1 MFRSSRISTGI
12 IVVSALVA
20 MLAVSA
26 CSHGAS
32 ARKYSYPAAKTV
44 DQSDVYHGTTVK
56 DPYRWLE
63 NADNPETLAWVE
75 QQNQLSRDYVK
86 GYTGYEAMRE
96 RLTKLWNYEKY
107 RLPVPRGERYFFVK
121 NDGLQNQSVLY
132 VQTGMKGEP
141 AVVLDPNTWSDDGT
155 VALSSWTPSMDGS
168 LLAYAQSAN
177 GSDGQVI
184 KVADVTGAKTYSDE
198 LQFCRFSSVAWKKDN
213 SGFFYNRYPD
223 PATVAK
229 EDSTKYM
236 RVYFHKVGTPQSD
249 DVLVHE
255 DKDDKDLG
263 FWPVATEDGAYLIL
277 YVARGGEKSNM
288 LWYRPMDS
296 DSPFVKLIDTDDA
309 RYDFIDND
317 GGVFYIRTDLDAP
330 RSRVIAIDTAKS
342 GRDQWKEIVPQ
353 QEDVLDFAGV
363 VNKQLVMVYMHDA
376 QHRMRLYDLKGTFEK
391 EIELP
396 TIGSI
401 YGISG
406 RRDDAAMFYSFASF
420 LYPTTMFRYD
430 FATGK
435 STVFRKSAID
445 FDPSGYETK
454 QVFYTS
460 KDGTKVPMF
469 ITHKKGIKL
478 DGSNP
483 TLLYGYGGFKI
494 NLTPYFSIHRIVWME
509 QGGVFAV
516 ANLRGGDEY
525 GEAWHRAG
533 QLENKQ
539 NVFDDFIAGSEWLI
553 ENGYTSPKKLA
564 IQGGSNGGLLVAAV
578 MLQRPELFGAIAC
591 HVPVIDMLR
600 YHKFTVG
607 HFWIPEYGNAEEN
620 PEHFKFMYAYSP
632 LHNVKPGVAY
642 PATYITTGDTDDR
655 VAPGHAKKFA
665 ATLQAQDAGQFPILL
680 YVETKAGHGAGKPT
694 AKIIEER
701 VDIYA
706 FLLRALGMDK

>member
-1 MFRSSRISTGI
+1 MVSIPRFFRHATLCA
-12 IVVSALVA
+12 ALVSLA
-20 MLAVSA
+20 AVSA
-26 CSHGAS
+26 CSHGVV
-32 ARKYSYPAAKTV
+32 RNYTYPVAKTV
-44 DQSDVYHGTTVK
+44 DQTDVYHGVEVK

-63 NADNPETLAWVE
+63 NADDPATVAWVKKE
-75 QQNQLSRDYVK
+75 NDLSRAYVR
-86 GYTGYEAMRE
+86 GYAGYENMRA
-96 RLTKLWNYEKY
+96 RLTKLWNYEKFS
-107 RLPVPRGERYFFVK
+107 LPHRRGDRYFFEK
-121 NDGLQNQSVLY
+121 NNGLQNQSVLY
-132 VQTGMKGEP
+132 VQTGLQGKP
-141 AVVLDPNTWSDDGT
+141 VAVLDPNGWSTDGT
-155 VALSSWTPSMDGS
+155 VALSSWTPSFDGS
-168 LLAYAQSAN
+168 LLAYAQSVN

-184 KVADVTGAKTYSDE
+184 KVADVTGATTYDDA
-198 LQFCRFSSVAWKKDN
+198 LRFCRFSSVAWKKDN

-223 PATVAK
+223 PATVAP

-236 RVYFHKVGTPQSD
+236 RIYFHKVGTPQAD
-249 DVLVHE
+249 DVLVYE
-255 DKDDKDLG
+255 DKNDKELG
-263 FWPVATEDGAYLIL
+263 FWPGATEDGAYLVL

-296 DSPFVKLIDTDDA
+296 DGPFVKLIDTDDA
-309 RYDFIDND
+309 RYDFIDNQ

-330 RSRVIAIDTAKS
+330 RSRIIAIDTAS
-342 GRDQWKEIVPQ
+342 PGRDQWREIVPQ
-353 QEDVLDFAGV
+353 QDDVLDFAAMFSG
-363 VNKQLVMVYMHDA
+363 NLVTVYMHDA
-376 QHRMRLYDLKGTFEK
+376 QHRMRLYDDAGTFKK
-391 EIELP
+391 ELQLP

-406 RRDDAAMFYSFASF
+406 RSDGTEMFYSFASF

-430 FATGK
+430 FTTGET
-435 STVFRKSAID
+435 SVFRKSNID
-445 FDPSGYETK
+445 FDPGAYETK

-478 DGSNP
+478 DGTNP

-494 NLTPYFSIHRIVWME
+494 SLTPYFSIHRIVWME
-509 QGGVFAV
+509 HGGVFAV
-516 ANLRGGDEY
+516 ANIRGGDEY

-539 NVFDDFIAGSEWLI
+539 NVFDDFIAGGEWLI
-553 ENGYTSPKKLA
+553 DNGYTSRKKLA
-564 IQGGSNGGLLVAAV
+564 MQGGSNGGLLVAAV
-578 MLQRPELFGAIAC
+578 MLQRPDLFGAVAC

-620 PEHFKFMYAYSP
+620 PDHFKFLYAYSP
-632 LHNVKPGVAY
+632 LHNVKKGVVY

-665 ATLQAQDAGQFPILL
+665 ATLQADDAGVNPILL

-694 AKIIEER
+694 DKIIEER

-706 FLLRALGMDK
+706 FLLRALGVE

>member
-478 DGSNP
+478 DGNNP

>member
-1 MFRSSRISTGI
+1 MVSRFRLFHYGI
-12 IVVSALVA
+12 ICAALVSLA
-20 MLAVSA
+20 AVSA
-26 CSHGAS
+26 CSHGVV
-32 ARKYSYPAAKTV
+32 RNYTYPVAKTV
-44 DQSDVYHGTTVK
+44 DQTDVYHGVEVK

-63 NADNPETLAWVE
+63 NADDPDTVAWVKKE
-75 QQNQLSRDYVK
+75 NALSRAYVR
-86 GYTGYEAMRE
+86 GYAGYEDMRA
-96 RLTKLWNYEKY
+96 RLTKLWNYEKFS
-107 RLPVPRGERYFFVK
+107 LPQRRGDRYFFEK

-132 VQTGMKGEP
+132 VQTGLQGEP
-141 AVVLDPNTWSDDGT
+141 AVALDPNAWSSDGT
-155 VALSSWTPSMDGS
+155 VALSSWTPSFDGS
-168 LLAYAQSAN
+168 LLAYAQSVN

-184 KVADVTGAKTYSDE
+184 KVADVTGAKTYDDA
-198 LQFCRFSSVAWKKDN
+198 LKFCRFSSLAWKRDN

-223 PATVAK
+223 PATVAP

-236 RVYFHKVGTPQSD
+236 QVYFHAVGTPQAD
-249 DVLVHE
+249 DVLVYE
-255 DKDDKDLG
+255 DKNDKELG
-263 FWPVATEDGAYLIL
+263 FWPGASEDGAYLIL

-296 DSPFVKLIDTDDA
+296 NGPFVKLIDTDDA
-309 RYDFIDND
+309 RYDFIDNQ
-317 GGVFYIRTDLDAP
+317 GGVFFLRTDLEAP
-330 RSRVIAIDTAKS
+330 RSRIIAIDTAAP
-342 GRDQWKEIVPQ
+342 GRDQWLEIIPQ
-353 QEDVLDFAGV
+353 QDDVLDFAGV
-363 VNKQLVMVYMHDA
+363 INSNLVAVYMHDA
-376 QHRMRLYDLKGTFEK
+376 QHRMRLYDMQGVLQK
-391 EIELP
+391 ELQLP

-406 RRDDAAMFYSFASF
+406 RSNGTEMFYSFASF

-430 FATGK
+430 FTTGK
-435 STVFRKSAID
+435 TTVFRKSNID

-454 QVFYTS
+454 QVFYAS

-478 DGSNP
+478 DGANP

-494 NLTPYFSIHRIVWME
+494 SMTPYFSIHRIVWME
-509 QGGVFAV
+509 HGGVFAV
-516 ANLRGGDEY
+516 ANIRGGDEY

-539 NVFDDFIAGSEWLI
+539 NVFDDFIAGGEWLI
-553 ENGYTSPKKLA
+553 DNGYTSRKKLA

-578 MLQRPELFGAIAC
+578 MLQRPDLFGAVAC

-620 PEHFKFMYAYSP
+620 PDQFKFMYAYSP
-632 LHNVKPGVAY
+632 LHNVKKGVVY

-665 ATLQAQDAGQFPILL
+665 ATLQADDAGVNPILL

-694 AKIIEER
+694 DKIIEER

-706 FLLRALGMDK
+706 FLLRALGVAK